1 MIPGDIDLTENLDF
15 RKSRR
20 KELPSLPWYIS
31 SCIINDDDNI
41 MSIANYIVP
50 TSTTLSYNNIYYDD
64 NIITDIS
71 EELWINDT
79 FINDFTSTTNS
90 SSTTLILDN
99 NIVEITNNGISLTNM
114 VLYNDKPKKDI
125 FGNII
130 PSKEIIP
137 KICYEIK
144 EKISERIPKL
154 PWETNRNLFI
164 NECDNRIPWKKRSK
178 FSRFNKSWELDFKPN
193 TNPICYLEGK
203 SSSFIRSY
211 LNRETEDN
219 HGYLTNMG
227 YLRIHDAIIE

>member
-1 MIPGDIDLTENLDF
+1 MIAGDIDLTENLDF

-20 KELPSLPWYIS
+20 KELPSLPWSNIS
-31 SCIINDDDNI
+31 LNNDGIIITTNYVQP
-41 MSIANYIVP
+41 MS
-50 TSTTLSYNNIYYDD
+50 SLSQYNNFNIYYDD
-64 NIITDIS
+64 IIT
-71 EELWINDT
+71 EELWIDDSFGNH
-79 FINDFTSTTNS
+79 FTSTTTS
-90 SSTTLILDN
+90 SSTSTILYSN
-99 NIVEITNNGISLTNM
+99 SIETIVYNGTSSKTYK
-114 VLYNDKPKKDI
+114 VLYNTKPKKDI
-125 FGNII
+125 FGNLM

-154 PWETNRNLFI
+154 PWKTNHNLFI

>member
-1 MIPGDIDLTENLDF
+1 MIAGDIDLTENLDF

-20 KELPSLPWYIS
+20 KELPSLPWSNIS
-31 SCIINDDDNI
+31 LNNDGIIITTNYVQP
-41 MSIANYIVP
+41 MS
-50 TSTTLSYNNIYYDD
+50 SLSQYNNFNIYYDD
-64 NIITDIS
+64 IIT
-71 EELWINDT
+71 EELWIDDSFGNH
-79 FINDFTSTTNS
+79 FTSTTTS
-90 SSTTLILDN
+90 SSTSTILYSNSIETIIYND
-99 NIVEITNNGISLTNM
+99 TSSKTYK
-114 VLYNDKPKKDI
+114 VLYNTKPKKDI
-125 FGNII
+125 FGNLM

-154 PWETNRNLFI
+154 PWKTNHNLFI

>member
-20 KELPSLPWYIS
+20 KELPSLPWSNIS
-31 SCIINDDDNI
+31 LNNDGIIITTNYVQP
-41 MSIANYIVP
+41 MS
-50 TSTTLSYNNIYYDD
+50 SLSQYNNFNIYYDD
-64 NIITDIS
+64 IIT
-71 EELWINDT
+71 EELWIDDSFGNH
-79 FINDFTSTTNS
+79 FTSTTTS
-90 SSTTLILDN
+90 SSTSTILYSN
-99 NIVEITNNGISLTNM
+99 SIETII
-114 VLYNDKPKKDI
+114 YNDTSSKTYKALYKTKKDI
-125 FGNII
+125 FGNLI

-154 PWETNRNLFI
+154 PWKTNHNLFI

-178 FSRFNKSWELDFKPN
+178 FRFNKSWELDFKPN